1 MYVFYGFV
9 FFRLWWF
16 GDYWKIYLYG
26 ELWELFLKKKKMDE
40 FLFEIEKGKSLWYL
54 VFLGGYLFKY

>member
-1 MYVFYGFV
+1 MRIIF
-9 FFRLWWF
+9 
-16 GDYWKIYLYG
+16 D
-26 ELWELFLKKKKMDE
+26 KKKIDE